1 MIAIGDFAELEV
13 VKKVDFGIYLDG
25 GPLGEILLPL
35 KEVPEGTEPGQDL
48 NVFLYCDSEDR
59 VIATTQKPYAKA
71 GDLVG
76 LKVVD
81 TTDFGA
87 FLDWGLLKDLFVPF
101 AEQHKPMQKGKTY
114 VVRVLV
120 DETSGR
126 MVASSRLNRFIAATA
141 NAYVEG
147 DAVEILVAE
156 VSDLGY
162 RVIVDDRYWGA
173 LYSNEIFKPIAIG
186 DRLKAYIK
194 RVREDQKLDI
204 SLQAP
209 GYKHVGPASEQ
220 LLQKLKQEDG
230 FLALTDKSPPE
241 RIYHVMQM
249 SKKTF
254 KKAVGQLY
262 RERKIRLK
270 ADGIYLV
277 PVEER

>member
-101 AEQHKPMQKGKTY
+101 CIGLCCSAKGT
-114 VVRVLV
+114 
-120 DETSGR
+120 
-126 MVASSRLNRFIAATA
+126 
-141 NAYVEG
+141 
-147 DAVEILVAE
+147 
-156 VSDLGY
+156 
-162 RVIVDDRYWGA
+162 
-173 LYSNEIFKPIAIG
+173 
-186 DRLKAYIK
+186 K
-194 RVREDQKLDI
+194 R
-204 SLQAP
+204 
-209 GYKHVGPASEQ
+209 
-220 LLQKLKQEDG
+220 
-230 FLALTDKSPPE
+230 
-241 RIYHVMQM
+241 
-249 SKKTF
+249 
-254 KKAVGQLY
+254 
-262 RERKIRLK
+262 
-270 ADGIYLV
+270 
-277 PVEER
+277 